1 MVHPVDSFVGQKLR
15 NRRWMMGLT
24 QQQLASLVGVRFQQI
39 QKYESGVNRVSASR
53 LWDLSQ
59 ALDVSVAY
67 FFDGYGDGPPASGN
81 AGTDTPSPSIMDQR
95 ETIELVRAY
104 YGIDDEARRCLLEL
118 MKTLTFENDND
129 EP

>member
-59 ALDVSVAY
+59 ALNVSVAY
-67 FFDGYGDGPPASGN
+67 FFDGYENETAIDHQEDGP
-81 AGTDTPSPSIMDQR
+81 SPGIMEQR

-104 YGIDDEARRCLLEL
+104 YGIDDQARQCLLEL
-118 MKTLTFENDND
+118 MKTLTSDNGQQLA
-129 EP
+129 

>member
-1 MVHPVDSFVGQKLR
+1 MS
-15 NRRWMMGLT
+15 
-24 QQQLASLVGVRFQQI
+24 GVRFQQI

-67 FFDGYGDGPPASGN
+67 FFDGYGDSIDNDENNADANPA
-81 AGTDTPSPSIMDQR
+81 PSVMDQR

-104 YGIDDEARRCLLEL
+104 YGIDGNARQCLLEL
-118 MKTLTFENDND
+118 MKTLRSDKE
-129 EP
+129 EQVA

>member
-1 MVHPVDSFVGQKLR
+1 MVHPVDSFVGQRLR

-24 QQQLASLVGVRFQQI
+24 QQQLTSLVGVRFQQI

-59 ALDVSVAY
+59 ALNVSVAY
-67 FFDGYGDGPPASGN
+67 FFDGYEGETVIEHDEN
-81 AGTDTPSPSIMDQR
+81 NPSPGIMDQR

-104 YGIDDEARRCLLEL
+104 YGIDDQARQCLLEL
-118 MKTLTFENDND
+118 MKSLTSEGGQQ
-129 EP
+129 PA